1 MLKWRWLQKVQS
13 AWRSSGKRRALVI
26 LKDFAKLSQ
35 VSQVKA
41 FSMDLVP
48 GLLLEV
54 GKLCDQMRENEEICR
69 HLHLRATLFWDHVR
83 KMSAEDIGSK
93 QPVLFEYK
101 VTLEVIRTTLRNHQK
116 RNLFIR
122 IWGNH
127 KVVGK
132 LQKLY
137 EKMDDLYK
145 LMGLEHMQSM
155 AEFRV
160 EFHRMADQGFQELAR
175 CAESIDVI
183 REVILT
189 DEWREGLV
197 AMASVAKQEENQGEA
212 TSSVPIEQVELARS
226 TFHRAKSVLAEM
238 NEKMPM
244 IPKWFIPRDAVEFDD
259 ETYFER
265 GAYATAH
272 VGTWGENGLG
282 TEVVVKCLVAD
293 NDKAQEEFRRESTV
307 WYGLDH
313 PNVVKMYGACHEGM
327 PIFFVCEYVK
337 GGNFVDL
344 FEKDKTHLW
353 RLFYS
358 AALGLRYLHD
368 KNIVHGDLKCN
379 NILVE
384 PTKDGKKAKI
394 CDFGFSYVRDR
405 SQMSAKAKTQ
415 TIRWQA
421 PEVLMP
427 FDQEE
432 HDHEYNPR
440 FASDVYSFGMCII
453 EAFLNGETPYG
464 TDDDMDV
471 MEKILSGEPPPRPY
485 GLQDD
490 EWAFVLR
497 LCAHFHK
504 ARLTIS
510 DALRTLK
517 MFADREAQANPSVA
531 TLECL
536 KCNTRLPPGANF
548 CMQCGTRANTA

>member
-41 FSMDLVP
+41 SSMDLVP
-48 GLLLEV
+48 SLLLEV

-69 HLHLRATLFWDHVR
+69 HLHLRATLFWDHVS

-101 VTLEVIRTTLRNHQK
+101 VTLEVIRTTLRKHQK

-145 LMGLEHMQSM
+145 LMSLEHMQSM

-183 REVILT
+183 REV
-189 DEWREGLV
+189 E
-197 AMASVAKQEENQGEA
+197 M
-212 TSSVPIEQVELARS
+212 ARS
-226 TFHRAKSVLAEM
+226 TFHRSKSVLAEM

-344 FEKDKTHLW
+344 FEKDKTHHW

-471 MEKILSGEPPPRPY
+471 MEKILSGELHPRPC

-497 LCAHFHK
+497 LCAHNHK
-504 ARLTIS
+504 ARS
-510 DALRTLK
+510 
-517 MFADREAQANPSVA
+517 PS
-531 TLECL
+531 
-536 KCNTRLPPGANF
+536 R
-548 CMQCGTRANTA
+548 MR